1 MNPEK
6 KRKTFPGQ
14 TARLYIK
21 KLPSSRLSVV
31 SAPALLNPALQQK
44 IPCRIPEQ
52 PPVLSAV
59 YLSAGTP
66 VELYSFDEA
75 YLQRLRGSDP
85 ATEAHFVSYFSHL
98 LRLKLRT
105 RMLPAHLIDDIS
117 QETFLRVLVAVRVKN
132 DIHDANRLGP
142 YVNSMCDNILR
153 EHWRTS
159 VRNQHVDLETVEVLD
174 DRPDLEQ
181 AMLQEENRKQVGEVL
196 ATLSPRDHDC
206 LRALFFEQRE
216 KDEVCDRFGVTR
228 DYLRVLLHR
237 AKNSFRDHYKDKPL
251 PRGSQQG
258 AGKR

>member
-6 KRKTFPGQ
+6 NRKTFHGQ
-14 TARLYIK
+14 TARLYI
-21 KLPSSRLSVV
+21 
-31 SAPALLNPALQQK
+31 QK
-44 IPCRIPEQ
+44 IPSAKLSLVLTPTLQPKIPQRIPEQ
-52 PPVLSAV
+52 SPVLSAV

-98 LRLKLRT
+98 LRIKLRA
-105 RMLPAHLIDDIS
+105 RMLPAHTIDDIC
-117 QETFLRVLVAVRVKN
+117 QETFLRVLVAVRVKS

-153 EHWRTS
+153 EHWRS
-159 VRNQHVDLETVEVLD
+159 SARNQHVDLETVEVLD

-181 AMLQEENRKQVGEVL
+181 AMLQEEDRKKTEAVL
-196 ATLSPRDHDC
+196 ATLSQRDRDC

-216 KDEVCDRFGVTR
+216 KDEVCDLFGVTR
-228 DYLRVLLHR
+228 DYLRVLLYR
-237 AKNSFRDHYKDKPL
+237 AKNSFRDHYKNKPL
-251 PRGSQQG
+251 PRGSKQG
-258 AGKR
+258 AGKS

>member
-6 KRKTFPGQ
+6 NRKTFRGQ
-14 TARLYIK
+14 TARLYI
-21 KLPSSRLSVV
+21 
-31 SAPALLNPALQQK
+31 QK
-44 IPCRIPEQ
+44 IPSAKLSLVLTPTLQPKIPQRIPEQ
-52 PPVLSAV
+52 SPVLSAV

-98 LRLKLRT
+98 LRIKLRT
-105 RMLPAHLIDDIS
+105 RMLPAHTIDDIC

-181 AMLQEENRKQVGEVL
+181 AMLQEEDRKKIEAVL
-196 ATLSPRDHDC
+196 ATLSQRDRDC
-206 LRALFFEQRE
+206 LHAFFFEQRE
-216 KDEVCDRFGVTR
+216 KDEVCDLFGVTR

-237 AKNSFRDHYKDKPL
+237 AKNSFRDHYKEKPL
-251 PRGSQQG
+251 SRGSQQG
-258 AGKR
+258 AGKS

>member
-6 KRKTFPGQ
+6 HRKSFHRQ
-14 TARLYIK
+14 TARLYIQK
-21 KLPSSRLSVV
+21 MPSAKLSLVLTS
-31 SAPALLNPALQQK
+31 ALQPK
-44 IPCRIPEQ
+44 IPQRIPEQ
-52 PPVLSAV
+52 SSVLSAV

-98 LRLKLRT
+98 LRIKLRT
-105 RMLPAHLIDDIS
+105 RMLPAHTIDDIC

-153 EHWRTS
+153 EHWRS
-159 VRNQHVDLETVEVLD
+159 SARNQHVDLETVEVLD

-181 AMLQEENRKQVGEVL
+181 AMLQEEDRRKIEAVL
-196 ATLSPRDHDC
+196 ATLSERDRDC
-206 LRALFFEQRE
+206 LRALFFEQRD
-216 KDEVCDRFGVTR
+216 KDEVCRLFGVTR

-237 AKNSFRDHYKDKPL
+237 AKNSFRDHYKEKPL
-251 PRGSQQG
+251 SRGSQQG
-258 AGKR
+258 AGKN